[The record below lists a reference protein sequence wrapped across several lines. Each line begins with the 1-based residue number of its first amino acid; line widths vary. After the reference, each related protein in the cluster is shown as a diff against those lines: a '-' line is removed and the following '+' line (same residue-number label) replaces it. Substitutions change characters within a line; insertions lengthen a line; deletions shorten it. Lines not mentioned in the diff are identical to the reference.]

1 MNWFDANLVHLI
13 NGLAHRSVTV
23 DTWMAFLSYDGFQKG
38 GIVVFLLW
46 WAWFLPEKEGA
57 ERNRETLLSVM
68 LAAPFALAL
77 SRFIS
82 YVAPFRERPL
92 HNPALHIRIAY
103 GLNQQTLIHW
113 SSFPS
118 DHAVLFFTL
127 VAGLFLVSR
136 WAGIFASLY
145 VLAFVCFPRVYL
157 GLHYPTDILV
167 GAGLGIG
174 VGYLVCLPRIGTA
187 VARPILRWKEAYP
200 GVFYAMLFCYTYQLA
215 DAYGWA
221 RDVLVVAYNSAVA
234 ASRRFG

>member
-1 MNWFDANLVHLI
+1 MD
-13 NGLAHRSVTV
+13 
-23 DTWMAFLSYDGFQKG
+23 FLSYDGFQKG
-38 GIVVFLLW
+38 GIVVLLFW
-46 WAWFLPEKEGA
+46 WAWYLPEKKGA
-57 ERNRETLLSVM
+57 ERNRENLLRVM

-92 HNPALHIRIAY
+92 RNPALHIRIAY

-127 VAGLFLVSR
+127 VTGLFLVSR
-136 WAGIFASLY
+136 WASVVASLY
-145 VLAFVCFPRVYL
+145 ILAFVCFPRVYL
-157 GLHYPTDILV
+157 GLHYPTDILA

-174 VGYLVCLPRIGTA
+174 VGCLGCLPRIGAA
-187 VARPILRWKEAYP
+187 VTRPILRWKEASP
-200 GVFYAMLFCYTYQLA
+200 GVFYAMLFCYTFQLA

-221 RDVLVVAYNSAVA
+221 RDVLVVVYHSAVA
-234 ASRRFG
+234 ASRRVG

>member
-1 MNWFDANLVHLI
+1 VNWFDANLVHLI

-23 DTWMAFLSYDGFQKG
+23 DAWMAFLSYDGFQKG

-46 WAWFLPEKEGA
+46 WAWFLPEKEGT
-57 ERNRETLLSVM
+57 ERNRETLLCVM

-92 HNPALHIRIAY
+92 RNPALHIRIAY

-127 VAGLFLVSR
+127 VAGLLLVSQR
-136 WAGIFASLY
+136 AGVFASLY

-157 GLHYPTDILV
+157 GLHFPTDILV
-167 GAGLGIG
+167 GAGLGIA
-174 VGYLVCLPRIGTA
+174 VGYLICLRKIRTT
-187 VARPILRWKEAYP
+187 VARPILRWKQAYP
-200 GVFYAMLFCYTYQLA
+200 GVFYATLFFYTYQLA

-221 RDVLVVAYNSAVA
+221 RDILGLAYHSVVAVFRKS
-234 ASRRFG
+234 G